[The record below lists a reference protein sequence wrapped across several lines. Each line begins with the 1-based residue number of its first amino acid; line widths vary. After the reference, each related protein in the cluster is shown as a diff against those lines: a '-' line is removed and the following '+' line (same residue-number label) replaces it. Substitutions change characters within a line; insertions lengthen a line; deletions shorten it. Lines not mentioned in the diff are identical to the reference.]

1 MGRIVVGT
9 DGSRSAC
16 AAVAWAARE
25 ASLRGVEL
33 QVIHAWTPG
42 LAAYPSP
49 WYTPSDV
56 GVEASFEASQTIAA
70 RICET
75 AREQANAAA
84 PGVDVRCESIEGGST
99 QVLLDQSADA
109 DLLVVG
115 ARGHG
120 GFIGLVLGSVSDQC
134 ARHAHIPVVVVP
146 APPAEKGPDAQPG

>member
-16 AAVAWAARE
+16 SAVEWAARE
-25 ASLRGVEL
+25 AALRGCEL
-33 QVIHAWTPG
+33 HIIHAWTPG

-56 GVEASFEASQTIAA
+56 GVEASFEASHTIAG
-70 RICET
+70 RICEA
-75 AREQANAAA
+75 AREQAAKAA
-84 PGVDVRCESIEGGST
+84 PGVSVRCEAIEGGTT
-99 QVLLDQSADA
+99 QVLLEQSADA

-120 GFIGLVLGSVSDQC
+120 GFMGLVLGSVSDQC
-134 ARHAHIPVVVVP
+134 TRHAHIPVVVVP
-146 APPAEKGPDAQPG
+146 AHEETDAPG

>member
-1 MGRIVVGT
+1 MRGHRA
-9 DGSRSAC
+9 SRP
-16 AAVAWAARE
+16 
-25 ASLRGVEL
+25 
-33 QVIHAWTPG
+33 I
-42 LAAYPSP
+42 PSP

-70 RICET
+70 RICDT
-75 AREQANAAA
+75 AREQATTAAF
-84 PGVDVRCESIEGGST
+84 PGVDRAPPRRSRAAARRSCST
-99 QVLLDQSADA
+99 SPTDA

-146 APPAEKGPDAQPG
+146 APPAEKGADAQPG